1 MKLSFTLLSALFF
14 FFAVQNTSFGQSQ
27 LNKIDSVRAVKLL
40 NAFVGEWGGEA
51 TAYFPRDKDRKNRK
65 EKVVVTGKKILGESY
80 IECNTNWTQSSGEN
94 RELNIYLNY
103 DKKKSLIDILFLYD
117 DWPGKVNYPLGYDEK
132 SRTLTGV
139 DTFTTSKGIKGKER
153 VEWWISEDHSI
164 IVGREYNHYETD
176 PEDYWPMSFEFEW
189 RKK

>member
-1 MKLSFTLLSALFF
+1 MKLFLTLFSIVFICYGIQNFSLCQTQTNQVDSA
-14 FFAVQNTSFGQSQ
+14 
-27 LNKIDSVRAVKLL
+27 KAVKLL
-40 NAFVGEWGGEA
+40 SAFVGEWSGEA
-51 TAYFPRDKDRKNRK
+51 TAYFPRDKEKKNRK
-65 EKVVVTGKKILGESY
+65 EKVEITGKTILGGSY
-80 IECNTNWTQSSGEN
+80 IECNSNWTQSGGEN

-103 DKKKSLIDILFLYD
+103 DNKKAAINILFLYD
-117 DWPGKVNYPLGYDEK
+117 DWPGKVTYPLGYDDK

-139 DTFTTSKGIKGKER
+139 DTFTTSKGVKGKER

>member
-1 MKLSFTLLSALFF
+1 MKLSFTLLSVLIF
-14 FFAVQNTSFGQSQ
+14 FFAIQNTSFGQSQ

-117 DWPGKVNYPLGYDEK
+117 DWPGKVNYLLGYDEK
-132 SRTLTGV
+132 SRTLSGV

-189 RKK
+189 KRR

>member
-1 MKLSFTLLSALFF
+1 MKSLFTLLSVSFF
-14 FFAVQNTSFGQSQ
+14 FFAIQNTSFCQTQ
-27 LNKIDSVRAVKLL
+27 INTIDSVKAAKLL
-40 NAFVGEWGGEA
+40 DAFVGNWEGEA
-51 TAYFPRDKDRKNRK
+51 TAYFPRDKEKKNRK
-65 EKVVVTGKKILGESY
+65 EKVFVTGKTILGGSY
-80 IECNTNWTQSSGEN
+80 VECNTNWTQSSGEN

-103 DKKKSLIDILFLYD
+103 DKKKNLVDILFLYD
-117 DWPGKVNYPLGYDEK
+117 DWPGKVTYPLGYDEK
-132 SRTLTGV
+132 SRSLTGV
-139 DTFTTSKGIKGKER
+139 DTFTTSKGVKGKER